1 MVQEYISSVDEWQ
14 EEINKGKMFGVLIA
28 EDAKGRTGFLA
39 AFSGL
44 LANSN
49 NHPYFVPAV
58 YDILQPNGYFK
69 THEEEISNINRK
81 VKVLESS
88 SERKHLIELLEKQKS
103 EATEAINAYKAEMAE
118 AKKRRD
124 LVRSSLGVKECKSS
138 DYSFRSS
145 GVQTI
150 VSEVQECRSF
160 SPPLN
165 NTSGVQTLHSDA
177 SNLSTRQLVYS
188 LTESNKASLVHE
200 SQFMKAELRRMKKRH
215 AEEIEKT
222 ERQLTIINNEIAALK
237 QQRKQMSDV
246 LQRWI
251 FEQFSMLNALGE
263 RRTLTEIFAETTM
276 GIPPSGAGECCAPK
290 LLQYAY
296 EHGLKPLCMGEFW
309 WGESPVGEIR
319 HHRHFYPSCSSKC
332 KPILGHMLKGL
343 NVDAD
348 PMLRNWEGEIETIYE
363 DEWLAVIN
371 KPAGLLTT
379 PGRNNMPSVWSIM
392 SERWPDASGPII
404 VHRLDMATSGL
415 LVLAKNKDI
424 HQQLQQQFEQRT
436 VKKRYCALLD
446 GIPEKHEGEIRLP
459 LIADITDRPRQKVD
473 FENGKEAHTLYN
485 VVEERDGQALVHLY
499 PITGRTHQLRV
510 HCAHPNGLN
519 IPNTG
524 DELYGTRA
532 QRLCLHAEYLEFTHP
547 VSGKSICFEKKKF

>member
-28 EDAKGRTGFLA
+28 EDAKGHTGFLA

-69 THEEEISNINRK
+69 THEEEISDINRK
-81 VKVLESS
+81 VKALENS
-88 SERKHLIELLEKQKS
+88 SERRHLMELLEKQKS

-124 LVRSSLGVKECKSS
+124 FIRSG
-138 DYSFRSS
+138 
-145 GVQTI
+145 
-150 VSEVQECRSF
+150 VQECRSV
-160 SPPLN
+160 
-165 NTSGVQTLHSDA
+165 GVQTNA
-177 SNLSTRQLVYS
+177 SCRGGSAYPPEKTSTQRADTQICPYNNQSTKETTRQLVYS

-200 SQFMKAELRRMKKRH
+200 SQFMKAELRRMKKRY

-237 QQRKQMSDV
+237 QQRKQMSDA

-263 RRTLTEIFAETTM
+263 KRTLTEIFAETTM

-348 PMLRNWEGEIETIYE
+348 PMLRNWEGEVEIVYE

-379 PGRNNMPSVWSIM
+379 PGRNNMPSIWSIM

-436 VKKRYCALLD
+436 VKKRYSALLD
-446 GIPEKHEGEIRLP
+446 GIPEKKEGEIRLP

-519 IPNTG
+519 IPITG

>member
-28 EDAKGRTGFLA
+28 EDAEGRTGFLA

-81 VKVLESS
+81 VKALENS
-88 SERKHLIELLEKQKS
+88 SERRHLIELLEKQKS

-124 LVRSSLGVKECKSS
+124 RIRSSLGVKEC
-138 DYSFRSS
+138 RSV

-150 VSEVQECRSF
+150 ASGVQEFRS
-160 SPPLN
+160 SE
-165 NTSGVQTLHSDA
+165 VQTLHSDA
-177 SNLSTRQLVYS
+177 SNLSTRQLDYS

-200 SQFMKAELRRMKKRH
+200 SQFMKAELRRMKKRF

-237 QQRKQMSDV
+237 QQRKQMSDA

-251 FEQFSMLNALGE
+251 FKQFSMLNALGE

-296 EHGLKPLCMGEFW
+296 EHRLKPLCMGEFW

-343 NVDAD
+343 DVDDD
-348 PMLRNWEGEIETIYE
+348 PLLRNWEGEIETIYE
-363 DEWLAVIN
+363 DDWLAVIN

-446 GIPEKHEGEIRLP
+446 GIPEKHEGEINLP
-459 LIADITDRPRQKVD
+459 LIADINDRPRQKVD
-473 FENGKEAHTLYN
+473 FENGKEAHTLYK
-485 VVEERDGQALVHLY
+485 VVETTDGQALVHLY

-519 IPNTG
+519 IPIVG

>member
-28 EDAKGRTGFLA
+28 EDAEGRTGFLA

-69 THEEEISNINRK
+69 THEEEISNINQK
-81 VKVLESS
+81 VKALENS
-88 SERKHLIELLEKQKS
+88 SERKHLIELLEKQK
-103 EATEAINAYKAEMAE
+103 TEAAEAIDAYKAEMAE

-124 LVRSSLGVKECKSS
+124 RIRSSLGVKECRGGSAYPPENAIE
-138 DYSFRSS
+138 DTERNRGNHFPLYGR
-145 GVQTI
+145 GDGGEATLVQ
-150 VSEVQECRSF
+150 
-160 SPPLN
+160 
-165 NTSGVQTLHSDA
+165 
-177 SNLSTRQLVYS
+177 
-188 LTESNKASLVHE
+188 E
-200 SQFMKAELRRMKKRH
+200 SQFMKAELRRMKKRF

-237 QQRKQMSDV
+237 QQRKQMSDA

-251 FEQFSMLNALGE
+251 FKQFSMLNALGE

-332 KPILGHMLKGL
+332 KPILGHMFKGL
-343 NVDAD
+343 DVDDD
-348 PMLRNWEGEIETIYE
+348 PLLRNWEGEIETIYE
-363 DEWLAVIN
+363 DDWLAVIN

-446 GIPEKHEGEIRLP
+446 GIPEKKEGEIRLP

-473 FENGKEAHTLYN
+473 FENGKEAHTLYK
-485 VVEERDGQALVHLY
+485 VVETTDGQALVHLY

-519 IPNTG
+519 IPITG

-532 QRLCLHAEYLEFTHP
+532 QRLCLHAEYIEFEHP
-547 VSGKSICFEKKKF
+547 ITGKRMEFKQHLLF

>member
-1 MVQEYISSVDEWQ
+1 MVQEYISSVNEWQ

-28 EDAKGRTGFLA
+28 EDAKRHTGFLA

-81 VKVLESS
+81 VKALESS
-88 SERKHLIELLEKQKS
+88 SERRHLIELLEKQKS
-103 EATEAINAYKAEMAE
+103 EAIETINAYKAEMAE

-124 LVRSSLGVKECKSS
+124 LVRSSLGVKEC
-138 DYSFRSS
+138 RSV

-150 VSEVQECRSF
+150 ASGVQEFRS
-160 SPPLN
+160 
-165 NTSGVQTLHSDA
+165 SGVQTLHSDA

-188 LTESNKASLVHE
+188 LTESNKAPLVQE
-200 SQFMKAELRRMKKRH
+200 SQFMKAELRRMKKRYS
-215 AEEIEKT
+215 EEIEKT
-222 ERQLTIINNEIAALK
+222 EQALSAFNNEIATLK
-237 QQRKQMSDV
+237 QQRKQMSDA

-343 NVDAD
+343 NVDDD
-348 PMLRNWEGEIETIYE
+348 PLLRNWEGEIETIYE
-363 DEWLAVIN
+363 DDWLAVIN

-446 GIPEKHEGEIRLP
+446 GIPEKKEGEIRLP
-459 LIADITDRPRQKVD
+459 LIADINDRPRQKVD
-473 FENGKEAHTLYN
+473 FENGKEAHTLYK

-519 IPNTG
+519 IPITG

-547 VSGKSICFEKKKF
+547 VSGKSVCFEKKKF